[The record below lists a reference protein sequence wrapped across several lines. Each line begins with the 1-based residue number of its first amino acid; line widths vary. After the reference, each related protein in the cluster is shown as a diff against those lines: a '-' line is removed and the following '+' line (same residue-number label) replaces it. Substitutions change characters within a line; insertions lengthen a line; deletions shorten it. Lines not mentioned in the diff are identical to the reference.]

1 MIRRIIDADNSCL
14 FNAVGYTLRR
24 KRKVGTE
31 LRQMITQAVR
41 GDPFTYTEVRESAL
55 ISHRF
60 ELRAGQ
66 DHSSQESA
74 LLWNTVSFF
83 LTVNGVGAL
92 FYSSVTFR
100 TSVPRMGM
108 P

>member
-41 GDPFTYTEVRESAL
+41 GDPLTYTEVRES
-55 ISHRF
+55 F
-60 ELRAGQ
+60 DFPPLRTSGGAG
-66 DHSSQESA
+66 
-74 LLWNTVSFF
+74 SFF
-83 LTVNGVGAL
+83 VRVGDFVGHRSAFPHGEQRGRSVL
-92 FYSSVTFR
+92 F
-100 TSVPRMGM
+100 
-108 P
+108 